1 MRRPVSHLVGS
12 LIVLAILAG
21 CALFA
26 RFNYDDS
33 KTLPQSVESAVGY
46 RTLGHHFPLN
56 ATIPEYLVVQSAH
69 DLRKPADL
77 SDAEA
82 DGTAGSPDARYRSD
96 PRRPGTQAEID
107 RQV

>member
-1 MRRPVSHLVGS
+1 MVLVGRRNWIKPRRDLASRFWRRSGIHIVRRPVSHLVGS

-21 CALFA
+21 CAIFA

-33 KTLPQSVESAVGY
+33 KTLPKSVESAVGY

-56 ATIPEYLVVQSAH
+56 ATIPEYLVVQSEH

-77 SDAEA
+77 S
-82 DGTAGSPDARYRSD
+82 R
-96 PRRPGTQAEID
+96 
-107 RQV
+107 